1 MSRLSETSADAVVAW
16 APRPSVRWLRRARRS
31 RTLLAGAAILLV
43 MLALAVFVPTPYDP
57 AAQNLGNG
65 LAAPSAAHWFGT
77 DQLGRDILSRVIAA
91 SRTDLRIAVLAAVTP
106 FVVGVAVGLVS
117 GYAGGWV
124 DWVIGR
130 VVDTFVAF
138 PFYVLVIVVV
148 FAAGTGE
155 RGIFVAYALVGW
167 ISYARVIRAK
177 TRALCRE
184 GWVEAA
190 RGGGLSHARVVGRH
204 LLPNVLPQAVVLLM
218 TEILLI
224 MVAVVTLGY
233 LGLGVQPPTPDW
245 GTMISDGQLFLTTK
259 WWISTLPGLAVVT
272 TGIGL
277 SLVGDGLADVWRLR

>member
-1 MSRLSETSADAVVAW
+1 MTGTATRTV
-16 APRPSVRWLRRARRS
+16 PRPGVRWLRRALRNP
-31 RTLLAGAAILLV
+31 TLIAGAVIMLV
-43 MLALAVFVPTPYDP
+43 VLALAVFSPTPYD
-57 AAQNLGNG
+57 AFAQDLDHG
-65 LAAPSAAHWFGT
+65 LAPPSPDHWFGT
-77 DQLGRDILSRVIAA
+77 DQLGRDILSRVVAA
-91 SRTDLRIAVLAAVTP
+91 TGTDLRIAVLAAVVP

-117 GYAGGWV
+117 GYAGGWL
-124 DWVIGR
+124 DWVVGR

-155 RGIFVAYALVGW
+155 RGIYLAYALVGW

-177 TRALCRE
+177 TRSLCRQ

-190 RGGGLSHARVVGRH
+190 YGGGLSHTRVVGRH

-245 GTMISDGQLFLTTK
+245 GTMISDGQLFLTTR
-259 WWISTLPGLAVVT
+259 WWVSTLPGLAVVT
-272 TGIGL
+272 TGVGL
-277 SLVGDGLADVWRLR
+277 SLLGDGLADVWRLR